1 MLEAMRNNAK
11 HVLWPLTIVC
21 IIGMG
26 GWGVWYLVAPEESP
40 ANLAGKI
47 WGRNVYLDE
56 FLKIYQG
63 SRLLAG
69 AGGRNPDQ
77 KALMSAAW
85 RQLLLEGAADKA
97 GIPAARSEIA
107 LFIGSIP
114 FFRGEKGFDPARY
127 LAILTNFGL
136 GEKVFEDFVASLI
149 KAEKLVALIG
159 ESSLVS
165 PAEIEDFY
173 QRSQSRVR
181 FDYVLFLQEDTP
193 EPEPAP
199 REQLQEF
206 YEANR
211 AAFQVPPRAE
221 ITYLLIP
228 FSAWDGKVAVE
239 ETRVEEYYA
248 SNPAEFAG
256 QTGAPATL
264 EEVRGE
270 IREKLLRQ
278 DEISLENAGAELGFQ
293 PVAAGPF
300 ADGEPIG
307 ELGTIEEVNREA
319 FRMSPGEVSYPIEFA
334 GGFIFFRLEKISEPR
349 MQAFEEAEG
358 KIAAELA
365 ARERARLTREKA
377 EAALEAIQKKSVEN
391 GFNFMTA
398 AAEAGLNPL
407 SSPLISAEDE
417 DLDPPIP
424 ANLLSAAFL
433 TPTGMMMPELVPVEG
448 GFAFFQVTGREAPG
462 PMPEADAELWKER
475 ARQIKQAVVGQDWLF
490 QLGVERESPGHFPH
504 FFPDPFPHFRGAG
517 RGENLGYPFPDPAH
531 FRLV

>member
-56 FLKIYQG
+56 FLKVYQG
-63 SRLLAG
+63 SRLLAA
-69 AGGRNPDQ
+69 AGGRSPDQ
-77 KALMSAAW
+77 KTLISAAW

-107 LFIGSIP
+107 LFIGSVP
-114 FFRGEKGFDPARY
+114 FFHGEKGFDPARY
-127 LAILTNFGL
+127 LAILTDFGM

-149 KAEKLVALIG
+149 KAEKLVALVG

-165 PAEIEDFY
+165 PVEIEDFY
-173 QRSQSRVR
+173 QRAQSRVR
-181 FDYVLFLQEDTP
+181 FDYVLFRQEDAP

-199 REQLQEF
+199 REQIREF

-211 AAFQVPPRAE
+211 ASFQIPPQAE
-221 ITYLLIP
+221 ITYLLLP
-228 FSAWDGKVAVE
+228 FSAWADKVSVE
-239 ETRVEEYYA
+239 ETLVEEYYA
-248 SNPAEFAG
+248 SNPAEFAR
-256 QTGAPATL
+256 QTGEPAPL
-264 EEVRGE
+264 DEVRGE
-270 IREKLLRQ
+270 IRAKLLSQQTRAAANEAATRVDRQ
-278 DEISLENAGAELGFQ
+278 LGDEISLENAAAELGFQ

-307 ELGTIEEVNREA
+307 ELGKIEEVNREV
-319 FRMSPGEVSYPIEFA
+319 FRMSPGEISYPIEFDQ
-334 GGFIFFRLEKISEPR
+334 GFIFIRLEKISDPR
-349 MQAFEEAEG
+349 MQTFEEAEE
-358 KIAAELA
+358 KIAAEIA

-377 EAALEAIQKKSVEN
+377 EAALEAIRKKSAES
-391 GFNFMTA
+391 GFNFMA
-398 AAEAGLNPL
+398 AAEEAGLNPL
-407 SSPLISAEDE
+407 SSPLISAEDA

-448 GFAFFQVTGREAPG
+448 GFAFFQVTEREAPK
-462 PMPEADAELWKER
+462 PMPEADVELWKDR
-475 ARQIKQAVVGQDWLF
+475 ARQIKQAVVGQDWLRGLL
-490 QLGVERESPGHFPH
+490 QKAALEPE
-504 FFPDPFPHFRGAG
+504 PDFR
-517 RGENLGYPFPDPAH
+517 P
-531 FRLV
+531 